1 MIKRRESTTQTVDPS
16 LAKEIESFGSSIDME
31 EEPENLL
38 DPDAKRDFKAIR
50 VPFNEYEYRRLE
62 RVAQKTG
69 RTKLN
74 LIRWAI
80 LQLDKQEL

>member
-31 EEPENLL
+31 EESENRL

-80 LQLDKQEL
+80 LQLDKQEP